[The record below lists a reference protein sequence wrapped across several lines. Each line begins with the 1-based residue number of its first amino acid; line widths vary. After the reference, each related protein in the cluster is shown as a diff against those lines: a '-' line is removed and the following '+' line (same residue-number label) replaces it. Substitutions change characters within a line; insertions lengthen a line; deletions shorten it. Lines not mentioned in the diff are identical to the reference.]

1 MIDLAAVRSL
11 AAAALESI
19 SRQRT
24 RINALNVY
32 PVPDGDTGTNLE
44 KTMEGIV
51 DALERSEASTTA
63 ALAAEVQ
70 RAATME
76 AKGNSGVILSTI
88 VRGMARVLGESERID
103 GEVLA
108 AALRA
113 GATSA
118 YQAVKV
124 PVEGTMLTVIREM
137 AEEAELPDVRHL
149 PPVEGSPASWRGVR
163 TRSSGPRACST
174 SCVRPASST
183 PVGRGSSSSCAACS
197 TG

>member
-11 AAAALESI
+11 AASALESI

-51 DALERSEASTTA
+51 AALERSEASTTA

-88 VRGMARVLGESERID
+88 VRGMARVLGEAERID
-103 GEVLA
+103 GAVLA

-118 YQAVKV
+118 YQAV
-124 PVEGTMLTVIREM
+124 
-137 AEEAELPDVRHL
+137 
-149 PPVEGSPASWRGVR
+149 
-163 TRSSGPRACST
+163 
-174 SCVRPASST
+174 
-183 PVGRGSSSSCAACS
+183 
-197 TG
+197 